1 MHRTVDANQDRAQAD
16 HMNSDERAP
25 SRSDAAAE
33 PRPAPSS
40 AASAENSQEPPAPP
54 WWKFWRGPPETVL
67 AKATVLLA
75 IATALLAGIAA
86 GQAWILATT
95 DASTR
100 KAADAAVTS
109 AQTAQAALKTA
120 QENFRKEQRPIVWLN
135 DLGTPTFIPNRKTAD
150 GTGQIVWSWHFT
162 NYGRSPAL
170 HMSFDHFMRIENATE
185 GSYGSVGPSAAA
197 PVPTHKDNF
206 ATVVSRPGISLDE
219 FNRLFGTDEAIG
231 VAGEISYF
239 DAYGGKYQTTFC
251 LHHLSSGAI
260 GYCKHGNDIK

>member
-1 MHRTVDANQDRAQAD
+1 
-16 HMNSDERAP
+16 MNSDERAP

-40 AASAENSQEPPAPP
+40 EASAENSQEPPPPP

-162 NYGRSPAL
+162 NYGRTPAL

>member
-1 MHRTVDANQDRAQAD
+1 
-16 HMNSDERAP
+16 
-25 SRSDAAAE
+25 
-33 PRPAPSS
+33 
-40 AASAENSQEPPAPP
+40 
-54 WWKFWRGPPETVL
+54 VL

-170 HMSFDHFMRIENATE
+170 HLSFDHFMRIENATE
-185 GSYGSVGPSAAA
+185 GVTVLLDHPQPRRFQLTKITLPRSCPDRASVSTNLIDYLGQM
-197 PVPTHKDNF
+197 
-206 ATVVSRPGISLDE
+206 
-219 FNRLFGTDEAIG
+219 RLSVWPE
-231 VAGEISYF
+231 
-239 DAYGGKYQTTFC
+239 K
-251 LHHLSSGAI
+251 
-260 GYCKHGNDIK
+260 